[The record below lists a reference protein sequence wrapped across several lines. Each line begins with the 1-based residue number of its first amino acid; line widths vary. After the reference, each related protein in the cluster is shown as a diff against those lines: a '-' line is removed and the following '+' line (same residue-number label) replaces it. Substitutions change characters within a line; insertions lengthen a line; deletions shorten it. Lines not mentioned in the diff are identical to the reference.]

1 MIEACVNQIDIIVLQ
16 NTCSSSSFVNFN
28 DAKFCT
34 NSKRI
39 HTTQGWDRIGHHTA
53 WQADPD
59 TNCHSVFL
67 LHLQKQKQQKNFTL
81 NFQVKLSDS
90 QETILSL
97 HTASSHWSLPKSIL
111 SITSSHLLI
120 AIATPTASNLIQI
133 TSTAITT
140 TTAIT
145 INTITINTITIKT
158 INQTQVVFAYNA
170 ESSKGEFP
178 ISIS

>member
-81 NFQVKLSDS
+81 NFRSEAQWFTRDHPLVTHGFK
-90 QETILSL
+90 
-97 HTASSHWSLPKSIL
+97 P
-111 SITSSHLLI
+111 LI
-120 AIATPTASNLIQI
+120 SPEINLINNI
-133 TSTAITT
+133 KPFAHCNR
-140 TTAIT
+140 
-145 INTITINTITIKT
+145 NTNSKQSDTNYEHCYHHHHCYHDQYNHDQYNH
-158 INQTQVVFAYNA
+158 NQNNQSN
-170 ESSKGEFP
+170 SSR
-178 ISIS
+178 IRI